1 MKRIVVSFGLALL
14 CATAAHGA
22 DQRTLPV
29 LPAPAPVWPTP
40 AVRTLDNG
48 LVVAVFPQHRL
59 PIVQVQLALP
69 AGTAAEDTSQLG
81 AAALTASLLRAGTT
95 SRTSEQFQRDLDQL
109 GAVFAAN
116 VTRDQALVSAGFL
129 AADLENGMEIFSD
142 AVVNPIFPEEE
153 FDVARRSAA
162 RQLGAAR
169 TQLALAADER
179 AWAAAWAPHAY
190 GRPPA
195 GTVGNLVRLRREA
208 LQSFHGEH
216 WRPDRAVLVIAGD
229 VAPERAF
236 AVAEEWFRRWSGQS
250 PAPPSAP
257 AAAPIGDRVRVLD
270 LPGATQVEVRLV
282 RPTPGRS
289 SSAGAAWALLAQAL
303 GESGALPAGTRA
315 AWSGVQDAG
324 VFSLAAGGPSD
335 SAAVLVRRLQRAWS
349 AVASQPPSA
358 EAVGRALDEQV
369 HAAPLAVETLGGL
382 ASAWQ
387 AGRLAGLGDD
397 HLRSTTERLAKAA
410 DPAMIADVVQAF
422 SRPGALLVLGPA
434 AKLRESLG
442 GFGTLDV
449 QPFDEIAAPRDTVAE
464 ATAEQLAR
472 GRKVLDATLRAH
484 GGASR
489 LGAIRGL
496 YVAGEMTVQ
505 MGDRAV
511 QGEFEQLREEPYRFS
526 YVTRLLDFPSRQ
538 VLDRDRGWA
547 VSGTEQQEVLEAD
560 SAGVQ
565 SLRAVFESDLL
576 HMLLRADEP
585 EARAAWV
592 GTEMVA
598 GRAADLL
605 EFRSRNGARLRF
617 VLDGTSKR
625 VLAVDSAPS
634 PDGVWHERRA
644 FSDLRLVEGVWLPFK
659 EERRVDGT
667 PINAFRARTVTVNP
681 TVNEEM
687 FRHPSGKR

>member
-1 MKRIVVSFGLALL
+1 MKRAALSLVLALA
-14 CATAAHGA
+14 CATTALAA

-29 LPAPAPVWPTP
+29 LAAPAPVWPTP
-40 AVRTLDNG
+40 VVRTLDNG

-109 GAVFAAN
+109 GGVFAAN

-129 AADLENGMEIFSD
+129 ASDLENGMEIFSD

-169 TQLALAADER
+169 TQMALAADER
-179 AWAAAWAPHAY
+179 AWAAAWASYAY

-236 AVAEEWFRRWSGQS
+236 AVAEEWFRRWSGRS
-250 PAPPSAP
+250 PEPPRAPAPVPVS
-257 AAAPIGDRVRVLD
+257 DRVQVLD

-282 RPTPGRS
+282 RPTPGRAS
-289 SSAGAAWALLAQAL
+289 VSGTSWALFAQTLAA
-303 GESGALPAGTRA
+303 GGTLPANVRA

-324 VFSLAAGGPSD
+324 VFMLASGGPAD
-335 SAAVLVRRLQRAWS
+335 SAGAIVRRLQRAW
-349 AVASQPPSA
+349 AAAASSPSSG
-358 EAVGRALDEQV
+358 EAIGRSLDEQV
-369 HAAPLAVETLGGL
+369 HTAPLAVETLGGL

-397 HLRSTTERLAKAA
+397 HLAGTPGRLAKAA
-410 DPAMIADVVQAF
+410 EPAAIAGVVAALKQ
-422 SRPGALLVLGPA
+422 PGAVLVVGPA
-434 AKLRESLG
+434 AKLRESLVG
-442 GFGTLDV
+442 LGPLDV
-449 QPFDEIAAPRDTVAE
+449 QPFDEIAAPRDTVPE
-464 ATAEQLAR
+464 ATAEQRAR
-472 GRKVLDATLRAH
+472 GRQVLDATLRAH

-511 QGEFEQLREEPYRFS
+511 QGEFEQLREEPFRFS
-526 YVTRLLDFPSRQ
+526 YVTRLLDFPTRQ
-538 VLDRDRGWA
+538 VLAGDRGWA
-547 VSGTEQQEVLEAD
+547 VSGTDEKEVLEAD

-565 SLRAVFESDLL
+565 SLRTVFESDLL
-576 HMLLRADEP
+576 HLLLRADEP

-592 GTEMVA
+592 GTEIVA

-605 EFRSRNGARLRF
+605 EFRSRAGARMRF
-617 VLDGTSKR
+617 VVDGTSKR
-625 VLAVDSAPS
+625 VVAVDAAPS
-634 PDGVWHERRA
+634 PDGVWHERRV

-667 PINAFRARTVTVNP
+667 PINSFRARTVTVNP

-687 FRHPSGKR
+687 FRHPSDRR